1 LITASELVAPANG
14 VASAFHIRTPARI
27 IAEVIP
33 KTSRDLVIFGSV
45 VVVA

>member
-1 LITASELVAPANG
+1 LITASEFVAPANG
-14 VASAFHIRTPARI
+14 VASAFHIMTPARVT
-27 IAEVIP
+27 AEVTP

>member
-1 LITASELVAPANG
+1 MTASEVLAPANG
-14 VASAFHIRTPARI
+14 VASASHIRTPAMVT
-27 IAEVIP
+27 AEVIP